1 MKMKIMPFQKCCLSA
16 AIVNTAK
23 KWDDHH
29 LDVMKTVA
37 EVAGGSGDRSS
48 ALEAIAQVG
57 VCNLGNSGQQIICTV
72 TPHELK
78 PESYSLIL
86 L

>member
-37 EVAGGSGDRSS
+37 EVASGGAVIGVSE
-48 ALEAIAQVG
+48 LETGLTHGTATSV
-57 VCNLGNSGQQIICTV
+57 VWF
-72 TPHELK
+72 LK
-78 PESYSLIL
+78 KF
-86 L
+86 